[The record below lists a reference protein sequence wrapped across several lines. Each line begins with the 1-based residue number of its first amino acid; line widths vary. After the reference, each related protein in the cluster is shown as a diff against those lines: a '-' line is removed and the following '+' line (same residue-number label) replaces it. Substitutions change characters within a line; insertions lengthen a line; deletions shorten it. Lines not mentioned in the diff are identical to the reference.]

1 MQIDWLLN
9 MNLVIKLEISNELMS
24 SILQANQDFMFSTK
38 ILNASLKV
46 ASPLSSYKVLRRYF
60 FINTYSCLL
69 WCQDTKYFFPKIFL
83 FMQIIK
89 WGFFLDLFFNNV
101 FHSTLLIY
109 QHFSFFFLNFGCSF
123 IVWWTISLATT
134 MMTMIILAFPLV
146 DILNYVDNFLLFI
159 YWVW

>member
-1 MQIDWLLN
+1 

-69 WCQDTKYFFPKIFL
+69 
-83 FMQIIK
+83 
-89 WGFFLDLFFNNV
+89 
-101 FHSTLLIY
+101 
-109 QHFSFFFLNFGCSF
+109 
-123 IVWWTISLATT
+123 
-134 MMTMIILAFPLV
+134 
-146 DILNYVDNFLLFI
+146 
-159 YWVW
+159 